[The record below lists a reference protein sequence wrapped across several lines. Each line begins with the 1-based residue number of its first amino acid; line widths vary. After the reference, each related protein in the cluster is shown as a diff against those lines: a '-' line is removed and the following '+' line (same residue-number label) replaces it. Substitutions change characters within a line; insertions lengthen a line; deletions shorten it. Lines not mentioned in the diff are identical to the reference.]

1 MSEQGGT
8 EDVKDTLAQR
18 LMSRW
23 LVVLAFAVPVGIV
36 NLIYGSICE
45 GKCEELCQ
53 KEGFPIST
61 WYSDS
66 GSFWLRPIAAITG
79 SHGKCLC
86 DRQPLGTLLRESG
99 KEIRL
104 TFGK

>member
-1 MSEQGGT
+1 MSGQGAT
-8 EDVKDTLAQR
+8 EDVKGTLAQR
-18 LMSRW
+18 LMVRW
-23 LVVLAFAVPVGIV
+23 LILLAFAVPVGIV

-61 WYSDS
+61 WYGDS
-66 GSFWLRPIAAITG
+66 GFWLRPIAAFSG
-79 SHGKCLC
+79 SHGRCLC

-99 KEIRL
+99 KE
-104 TFGK
+104 TA

>member
-8 EDVKDTLAQR
+8 ADVKDSLAQR

-23 LVVLAFAVPVGIV
+23 LILVALAVPVGIV

-66 GSFWLRPIAAITG
+66 GFWLRSIAAING
-79 SHGKCLC
+79 RHGTCLC